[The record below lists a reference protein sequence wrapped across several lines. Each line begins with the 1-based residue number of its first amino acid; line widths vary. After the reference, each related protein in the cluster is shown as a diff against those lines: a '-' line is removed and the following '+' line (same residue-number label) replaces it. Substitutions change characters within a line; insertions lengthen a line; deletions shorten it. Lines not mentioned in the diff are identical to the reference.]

1 MFMRSVATIVFIAAS
16 FPAAAADPGEALIRE
31 TFKKLSPNGNITAVV
46 KSELPGFYQVLVG
59 SNVYFVSADGKY
71 LINGNVF
78 DIDTRQDIGEKQ
90 VSAMRQ
96 AELAKIPAS
105 KEIIFAPE
113 NPKYTVTVFTDV
125 DCPYCRAFHK
135 QIDEFNKL
143 GVAVKYVFYP
153 LPIHP
158 GADKKAETVWCSSD
172 RNAAYTTAM
181 TGAWDAPRPEPKNNK
196 PIGQEIA
203 DAVKKDPSP
212 ATAAAAPARN
222 EYKALTC
229 DNPIAELTAMGKAMG
244 VDGTPAIYNA
254 DGQHVGGFMAPDQL
268 VKKLDQLAQR
278 SSALTA
284 K

>member
-1 MFMRSVATIVFIAAS
+1 MFTRCFSAVLLVATS
-16 FPAAAADPGEALIRE
+16 LHAAAADKGEALIRE
-31 TFKKLSPNGNITAVV
+31 TFKKVSPNANISAIV

-59 SNVYFVSADGKY
+59 ANVYFVSEDGKY

-78 DIDTRQDIGEKQ
+78 DIDARQDVGDKQ
-90 VSAMRQ
+90 VSAMRRTQ
-96 AELAKIPAS
+96 LAKIPAS
-105 KEIIFAPE
+105 KEIVFAPE

-135 QIDEFNKL
+135 QIADFNKL

-158 GADKKAETVWCSSD
+158 GADKKAESVWCSSD

-181 TGAWDAPRPEPKNNK
+181 TGAWDAPKPEAKNSK

-203 DAVKKDPSP
+203 DAVKKEPA
-212 ATAAAAPARN
+212 ATAAPASKPS

-229 DNPIAELTAMGKAMG
+229 ENPIAELTAMGKAMG
-244 VDGTPAIYNA
+244 VDGTPAVFTA
-254 DGQHVGGFMAPDQL
+254 EGEHVGGYMSPEQL
-268 VKKLDQLAQR
+268 VKKLDLIEQR
-278 SSALTA
+278 SALTA